1 MKKRATFLTMIC
13 SVFLAAGCS
22 HNVVSYSDGI
32 GFETSMRPDYGN
44 FGITLRYGKILSVTA
59 RENTEVSMTGAGEGG
74 SADEQSAAK
83 ADSKVKMKI
92 GPQITGYYVD
102 ALKAGASAQD
112 LNNYT
117 TQKEQ

>member
-1 MKKRATFLTMIC
+1 MNKSAFFMIFC
-13 SVFLAAGCS
+13 AALFTAGCS
-22 HNVVSYSDGI
+22 HNVVNYSDGI
-32 GFETSMRPDYGN
+32 GFETSMRPDSGN

-59 RENTEVSMTGAGEGG
+59 RENTEISMTGAGEGG

-117 TQKEQ
+117 T

>member
-1 MKKRATFLTMIC
+1 MNKSAFFMIFC
-13 SVFLAAGCS
+13 AVLFTAGCS

-32 GFETSMRPDYGN
+32 GFETSMRPDSGN

-74 SADEQSAAK
+74 STEEQSAAK
-83 ADSKVKMKI
+83 ADSEIKIKI
-92 GPQITGYYVD
+92 GPQVTGYYVD

>member
-1 MKKRATFLTMIC
+1 MKKRAMFLTMIC
-13 SVFLAAGCS
+13 SLFTAGCS

-32 GFETSMRPDYGN
+32 GFETSMRPDSGN